1 MKQKFERAILFMG
14 TTGAGKSTIT
24 NGLCNRDIEIIE
36 DENNGDIRIKGVGIA
51 NDYGSCTK
59 IPRIM
64 EK

>member
-1 MKQKFERAILFMG
+1 MG